1 MGDFNFK
8 YISWESLS
16 SNVPTEQKFV
26 DCILDNY
33 LTQHCQEFTRY
44 RDGQQSSLLDLVL
57 TQDDTIIG
65 DVDYLAPLGISDHVT
80 LTFRLNLLVE
90 HIPTNTKK
98 FHLNAGDYDGMRQD
112 LSFIDWNDLFNNCP
126 GIDGMWNSFAD
137 N

>member
-44 RDGQQSSLLDLVL
+44 RDGQQSSLLDPVL
-57 TQDDTIIG
+57 TQDDTIIS
-65 DVDYLAPLGISDHVT
+65 DVDY
-80 LTFRLNLLVE
+80 
-90 HIPTNTKK
+90 
-98 FHLNAGDYDGMRQD
+98 
-112 LSFIDWNDLFNNCP
+112 
-126 GIDGMWNSFAD
+126 
-137 N
+137 